1 LFKPTAIR
9 LITAMYF
16 AALGLLPVA
25 LGFWAYYPL
34 LVEHY
39 PPVYFA
45 YSSVLLFP
53 ADLLTITLLA
63 ADAGLRLLTGR
74 PLAPRPAPPTTAL
87 LLLAAWAAASAAW
100 SPEPRLSLYH
110 GLHLGLTASMALFLA
125 DRPEAW
131 AALATGSLGGIGLQV
146 LVAAG
151 EVLLQTTAFLDPLG
165 LEWPGR
171 FDPSV
176 SGAAVVELPDGSR
189 WLRAYG
195 TFPHPNLLGI
205 YLVALAAGP
214 MAWTLEGG
222 GRRTWGIIG
231 VGLAAVGL
239 GLTFSR
245 AAWLAFLIVL
255 GWVLGAGP
263 PAPGRGLLAATAA
276 MGLLAA
282 VLPFGQVLGVRL
294 GIQGPLET
302 RSVLE
307 RGWLVAQAADLIRTH
322 GPLGLGA
329 GTFPLALR
337 DRLPPG
343 YRAEPAHN
351 VGVLLLAELG
361 PLGLGLGLAAGL
373 GVLRGLRRTAGAD
386 GLALSGALLGLVVLA
401 MLDHPLWT
409 AAPGHLLVALVLGAW
424 LGQIRK
430 G

>member
-1 LFKPTAIR
+1 MLKPTAIR
-9 LITAMYF
+9 LLGGVYLA
-16 AALGLLPVA
+16 AAGLLPGALGL
-25 LGFWAYYPL
+25 WAYYPL
-34 LVEHY
+34 LVRHY

-45 YSSVLLFP
+45 YTSVLLFP
-53 ADLLTITLLA
+53 ADLLAATLLA

-74 PLAPRPAPPTTAL
+74 FPAPRPAPAAAVL
-87 LLLAAWAAASAAW
+87 LLLGAWAAASAAW
-100 SPEPRLSLYH
+100 SSEPSLSLYH
-110 GLHLGLTASMALFLA
+110 GLHLGLAAGLVLSLA
-125 DRPEAW
+125 HRPEAW
-131 AALATGSLGGIGLQV
+131 GALAAGSLAGIGLQV
-146 LVAAG
+146 LVAAA
-151 EVLLQTTAFLDPLG
+151 EVGLQTTAFLDPLG

-171 FDPSV
+171 LDPSV

-195 TFPHPNLLGI
+195 TFPHPNLLGT
-205 YLVALAAGP
+205 YLVGLAAGP
-214 MAWTLEGG
+214 AAWALEGRA
-222 GRRTWGIIG
+222 RRTWGIIG

-245 AAWLAFLIVL
+245 AAWLAFLTGL
-255 GWVLGAGP
+255 GWIVGAGR
-263 PAPGRGLLAATAA
+263 PADGGRPLAAAA
-276 MGLLAA
+276 ALGLLAA
-282 VLPFGQVLGVRL
+282 VLPFGQALGVRL
-294 GIQGPLET
+294 GIQGPLEA

-307 RGWLVAQAADLIRTH
+307 RGWLAAQAADLIRTH

-361 PLGLGLGLAAGL
+361 PVGLGLGLAVGL
-373 GVLRGLRRTAGAD
+373 GILRGLRRAGGAE
-386 GLALSGALLGLVVLA
+386 GLALSGALLGLLVLA

-409 AAPGHLLVALVLGAW
+409 AAPGRLLGALVLGAW
-424 LGQIRK
+424 LGRIKK